1 MWTDDLAVLER
12 MKTRARHVGLT
23 YNVVSQVL
31 NAVDFGVPQ
40 KRERVFIVGFRD
52 DLDVLW
58 SFPEPTHSLDGLL
71 ESQWLSD
78 DYWDRHEISARRRPP
93 PPDRM
98 ARRIDAMWRRN
109 FHEPGEPRPWR
120 TVRDAFADMP
130 SPDTGR
136 GESGFHNHGH
146 QPGARPYKGHTGS
159 PLDLPAKALKA
170 GDHGVPGGE
179 NMMVLDDDSTRYFTV
194 REAARLQCFPTA
206 MSSTAPGRRRCAN
219 WAMPCPCP
227 CPGPSRPASRRAS
240 PAAPIISHTARI
252 RCRFPRFWQTGREA
266 P

>member
-1 MWTDDLAVLER
+1 MDRSFGRAGADEDA
-12 MKTRARHVGLT
+12 ARHVGLT

-31 NAVDFGVPQ
+31 NAADFGVPQ

-58 SFPEPTHSLDGLL
+58 LFPEPTHSLDGLL

-194 REAARLQCFPTA
+194 REAARLQCFPDGYVFHGAWSETMRQLGNA
-206 MSSTAPGRRRCAN
+206 VPVSLSRAVAASVAASLARRPNHLAH
-219 WAMPCPCP
+219 
-227 CPGPSRPASRRAS
+227 GPDPM
-240 PAAPIISHTARI
+240 
-252 RCRFPRFWQTGREA
+252 
-266 P
+266 